1 MKLNDLIN
9 RIHKLIEA
17 KEIKTISQAEMAKR
31 IGVQHRTYVE
41 YSRGK
46 NQPLAMKALLNMLN
60 ELDDDE
66 IVKVVREWVD
76 ISETV

>member
-1 MKLNDLIN
+1 MELNDLIN

-17 KEIKTISQAEMAKR
+17 KAEMAKR

-46 NQPLAMKALLNMLN
+46 NQPLAMKALLNLLN

-66 IVKVVREWVD
+66 IIKVVRGW
-76 ISETV
+76 IK